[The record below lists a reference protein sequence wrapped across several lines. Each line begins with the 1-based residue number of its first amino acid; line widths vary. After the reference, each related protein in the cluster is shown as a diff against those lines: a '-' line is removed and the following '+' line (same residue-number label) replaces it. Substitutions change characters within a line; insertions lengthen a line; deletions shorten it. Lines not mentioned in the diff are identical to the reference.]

1 MSVGDGR
8 ARGAGEPSSRAQGCL
23 GSGKNVCSS
32 LREPGVVLP
41 EWPVTAS
48 LEELT
53 YRHLGLV
60 FERQCIALEQKTKKK
75 MPSAPHS
82 LAGTHS
88 QSFLLS
94 VSFKRG

>member
-1 MSVGDGR
+1 
-8 ARGAGEPSSRAQGCL
+8 
-23 GSGKNVCSS
+23 
-32 LREPGVVLP
+32 
-41 EWPVTAS
+41 VTAS